1 MSVTELESDDKSP
14 FHSSAISADGL
25 VDEDFEEELGR
36 PTIVSTNHQSQ
47 PTIVSTNHQSQ
58 PTIVSTNHQSQPTIV
73 STNHQSEIHCRQ
85 FQNIE
90 VFEKKSEI
98 LQ

>member
-58 PTIVSTNHQSQPTIV
+58 PTIVSTNHQS
-73 STNHQSEIHCRQ
+73 EIHCRQ